1 MFGWFKRKKKNEEVE
16 EQILEQE
23 AESAEQEAED
33 GEVDVA
39 EASEAE
45 ADAAEAPFE
54 DAEESGAS
62 EAPAE
67 GPALAGEEQEAPCQA
82 SEAPLDE
89 SVEEVQV
96 FEQGESGEAAA
107 LPALA
112 LQAESE
118 DSDEPEEAAEPEEEP
133 KDSEQYVAPEEPA
146 EQAQALAPEEKKMGA
161 FRSLFSGLNKTRK
174 KIGDQLDNL
183 LNNYREIDEDLY
195 EEIEDIL
202 VTADIGMQCTMEL
215 IDRLRDE
222 LAKRKI
228 KDASLVKG
236 VLKDVMADYLRAE
249 ANFEIAPSS
258 PTVILVIGVNGAGK
272 TTSIGKISHR
282 FKQEGKKVVLAAADT
297 FRAAAIDQLR
307 VWAERADVGFVAHS
321 EGSDP
326 SAVIFDGIKSAQAK
340 KADVLICDTAG
351 RLHNKVNLMNE
362 LNKMFRIIEREY
374 PEAHKEVLL
383 VLDATTGQNAVNQA
397 KEFLQSAGI
406 TGLVLTKLDGTAK
419 GGFVFAIKSELG
431 IPVKLVGVG
440 EKIEDLQ
447 TFDPDAYAS
456 AILNI

>member
-1 MFGWFKRKKKNEEVE
+1 MFGWFKRKKKNEAVE
-16 EQILEQE
+16 EQLLEQE
-23 AESAEQEAED
+23 AESAEQEAN
-33 GEVDVA
+33 
-39 EASEAE
+39 EAE
-45 ADAAEAPFE
+45 AGEPETPFE
-54 DAEESGAS
+54 PVEESELS
-62 EAPAE
+62 DAPADE
-67 GPALAGEEQEAPCQA
+67 RELELACAEQEAPCQEA
-82 SEAPLDE
+82 EAPSDAMFAEAKPIDE
-89 SVEEVQV
+89 S
-96 FEQGESGEAAA
+96 ESGEGAA
-107 LPALA
+107 LAEPA

-118 DSDEPEEAAEPEEEP
+118 DSEKAEEREGLVEQVQDPV
-133 KDSEQYVAPEEPA
+133 SEQE
-146 EQAQALAPEEKKMGA
+146 AQELQEEKKMGA

-215 IDRLRDE
+215 IDRLKDE
-222 LAKRKI
+222 LVKRKI
-228 KDASLVKG
+228 KDASQVKG

-307 VWAERADVGFVAHS
+307 VWAERADVAFVAHS

-447 TFDPDAYAS
+447 SFDPDAYAS